1 MVMAIVAATFGH
13 PPRMTA
19 SIMQD
24 VVAAT
29 GKANDQKPNENGTA
43 VQDLQRVSTAKM
55 GPEAMPRPTKMTST
69 GRLGQMLIAVIV
81 LTAAGPISIPMVGR
95 YCGGSGPANRR

>member
-1 MVMAIVAATFGH
+1 
-13 PPRMTA
+13 MTA

-43 VQDLQRVSTAKM
+43 VQDFHLVNTAKI
-55 GPEAMPRPTKMTST
+55 GPEAIPSPTRMAST
-69 GRLGQMLIAVIV
+69 GMFGQILTAVIV
-81 LTAAGPISIPMVGR
+81 LIAAGPISIPIVAL
-95 YCGGSGPANRR
+95 Y

>member
-43 VQDLQRVSTAKM
+43 VHDFHLVRTAKI
-55 GPEAMPRPTKMTST
+55 GPEATPRPTRIAST
-69 GRLGQMLIAVIV
+69 GKFGQMLIAVIV
-81 LTAAGPISIPMVGR
+81 LIAAGPISIPMVAL
-95 YCGGSGPANRR
+95 Y